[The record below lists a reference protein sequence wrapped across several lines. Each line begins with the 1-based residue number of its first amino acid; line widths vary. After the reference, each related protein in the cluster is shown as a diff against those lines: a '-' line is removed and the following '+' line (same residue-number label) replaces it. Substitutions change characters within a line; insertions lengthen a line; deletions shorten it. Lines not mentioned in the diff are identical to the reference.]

1 MLHKQHLV
9 TPEGLIELQA
19 ELDYLREI
27 RLPQVLDRIRQAKGA
42 SSTVDDGGY
51 NDAGIERGL
60 AMARISTLENIIKHA
75 IVIDRDE
82 IPEGVVGFGSRVT
95 VCNEDG
101 KAEAYQIVGSV
112 EANPSKGRISNESP
126 VGRALLGKKVGE
138 EVMVTAPSGDRK
150 LVITDVG

>member
-1 MLHKQHLV
+1 MLHKPELV
-9 TPEGLIELQA
+9 TPEGLIELQG
-19 ELDYLREI
+19 EIDYLREI
-27 RLPQVLDRIRQAKGA
+27 QLPQVLDRIRQAKGA
-42 SSTVDDGGY
+42 CGTVDDGGD
-51 NDAGIERGL
+51 NDAGIERAL
-60 AMARISTLENIIKHA
+60 AEARISTLENIIRRA
-75 IVIDRDE
+75 IASHRDE
-82 IPEGVVGFGSRVT
+82 IPEGVVGFGSRVM

-101 KAEAYQIVGSV
+101 KAEVYQIVGSV